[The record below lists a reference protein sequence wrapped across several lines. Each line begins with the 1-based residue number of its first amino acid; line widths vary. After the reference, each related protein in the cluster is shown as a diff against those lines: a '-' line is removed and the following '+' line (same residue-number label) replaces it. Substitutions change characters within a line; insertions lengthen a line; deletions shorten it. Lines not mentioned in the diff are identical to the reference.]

1 MAKSGKSKLKANPSN
16 KPSGPPRLKK
26 GKGGKNRGAEAMKGM
41 LIGAACIGAVALF
54 FMFSWGGKTA
64 FGRFADA
71 AGFNQ
76 GDPKDGSS
84 PANEKRPQGRLTP
97 GGPPMER
104 TTAKDDD
111 GIDRLVPR

>member
-1 MAKSGKSKLKANPSN
+1 MVDQVVRTGRP
-16 KPSGPPRLKK
+16 
-26 GKGGKNRGAEAMKGM
+26 M
-41 LIGAACIGAVALF
+41 LITRRGRGVAVALF